1 MTGDTQN
8 PLSLALTLWL
18 MTPVFWIVIAI
29 LFLGLEL
36 INRRLVLF
44 LPVTISSLII
54 AVMMLSISNGWTPF
68 PFMTPG
74 PALTMAIW
82 VVLALLASGI
92 CLMVR
97 RKVSRRRSRRR
108 RLTRD

>member
-54 AVMMLSISNGWTPF
+54 AVMVQSDIQWLDALPLHDTR
-68 PFMTPG
+68 PG
-74 PALTMAIW
+74 IDHGDMGRCW
-82 VVLALLASGI
+82 HYWHRASA
-92 CLMVR
+92 
-97 RKVSRRRSRRR
+97 
-108 RLTRD
+108 

>member
-54 AVMMLSISNGWTPF
+54 AVMMQSISNGWTPF

-74 PALTMAIW
+74 PGLTCAIKKQ
-82 VVLALLASGI
+82 APEASACFHTI
-92 CLMVR
+92 EWSL
-97 RKVSRRRSRRR
+97 
-108 RLTRD
+108 

>member
-54 AVMMLSISNGWTPF
+54 AVMAQPIANGWTPF

-97 RKVSRRRSRRR
+97 RKVSRQRSRRR

>member
-54 AVMMLSISNGWTPF
+54 AVMMQSISNGWTPF

>member
-1 MTGDTQN
+1 
-8 PLSLALTLWL
+8 
-18 MTPVFWIVIAI
+18 VIAI

-54 AVMMLSISNGWTPF
+54 AVMMQSISNGWTPF